1 MFFNNSKENNGDYL
15 SERPTIV
22 KNRRLDGA
30 KPKTMREIAR
40 MFKRFSN
47 KKIDMFCPDKS
58 RVITKFSMP
67 SSKEKLQNIISRI
80 LYLSESDVIK
90 TLQGVYFD
98 FSKRHR
104 NIENILRRNFMEVMP
119 CFPQGVDLSDERK
132 LLTGAYF
139 TMEYAIESAA
149 LFNPSIVI
157 YPKQNDLKP
166 GQTRVLLSFRATGEG
181 HISSIVFRSAV
192 IDRLNDI
199 FVEPISRYV
208 GTPEI
213 ILNSR
218 YDKNLFSMKLKDLNY
233 FDDIVS
239 SIIGSVGDS
248 FCMEDMQEAI
258 EKEYKKAV
266 FQEDDI
272 KKAGDRILWL
282 LRSNYEILFSPL
294 HLISERV
301 IFPASPTESNGVE
314 DARFVRFIDDD
325 GAVTYYATYTAYN
338 GSDIMP
344 QLIETKDFHHF
355 KMKTLNGSMAKNKGM
370 ALFPRRINGKYAM
383 IGRHD
388 GENLYLMYSDNI
400 DFWYEGM
407 KIKSPEM
414 PWELVNIGNCG
425 SPIETE
431 KGWILLTHGV
441 GPMRK
446 YSIGAILLDLKDP
459 SKVIGRLKG
468 PLIVPAEEER
478 EGYVP
483 NVVYTCGAMILNDEL
498 IIPYAT
504 SDSIS
509 HIAIMSVKELLGK
522 LTGRS

>member
-1 MFFNNSKENNGDYL
+1 MFFKNSKRNNGDYL
-15 SERPTIV
+15 SGTSAIV
-22 KNRRLDGA
+22 RNRRLDRS
-30 KPKTMREIAR
+30 KPKTMRDIAH

-47 KKIDMFCPDKS
+47 KKIDVFSPDKS

-67 SSKEKLQNIISRI
+67 SSKEKLQHIISRI
-80 LYLSESDVIK
+80 MSMSEDEVAR
-90 TLQGVYFD
+90 TLRGVYSD
-98 FSKRHR
+98 FAKRHR
-104 NIENILRRNFMEVMP
+104 SIENILRRNFMEVIP
-119 CFPQGVDLSDERK
+119 HLPERAEFSDERK
-132 LLTGAYF
+132 LLAGAYF

-181 HISSIVFRSAV
+181 HISSIVFRSAI
-192 IDRLNDI
+192 IDRSNDI
-199 FVEPISRYV
+199 YVEPVSRFV

-218 YDKNLFSMKLKDLNY
+218 YDKKLSAMKLMDFKLL
-233 FDDIVS
+233 DDVEQ
-239 SIIGSVGDS
+239 SILDSVGDS
-248 FCMEDMQEAI
+248 FSMEEIQSSIKNEEAKGAFA
-258 EKEYKKAV
+258 KE
-266 FQEDDI
+266 DI
-272 KKAGDRILWL
+272 KKAGERILWL

-314 DARFVRFIDDD
+314 DARFVRFTDDD
-325 GAVTYYATYTAYN
+325 ETVLYYATYTAYN

-355 KMKTLNGSMAKNKGM
+355 KMKTLNGFMARNKGM
-370 ALFPRRINGKYAM
+370 ALFPRRINGRYAM
-383 IGRHD
+383 ISRSD
-388 GENLYLMYSDNI
+388 GENLFLIYSDNI
-400 DFWYEGM
+400 DFWYEGV
-407 KIKSPEM
+407 KIRAPEM

-459 SKVIGRLKG
+459 SKVIGSLKE

-483 NVVYTCGAMILNDEL
+483 NVVYTCGAMILNEDI

-522 LTGRS
+522 FSA

>member
-1 MFFNNSKENNGDYL
+1 MFFNNSKKNNGDYL
-15 SERPTIV
+15 SDSLTIV
-22 KNRRLDGA
+22 KNRRLDA
-30 KPKTMREIAR
+30 SKPKTMREIGR
-40 MFKRFSN
+40 RFKRFSN
-47 KKIDMFCPDKS
+47 KKIDMFSPDKS

-80 LYLSESDVIK
+80 LSLSEDEVVR
-90 TLQGVYFD
+90 TLRGVYFN

-104 NIENILRRNFMEVMP
+104 RIEDVFRRNFMEVMP
-119 CFPQGVDLSDERK
+119 FLPERAGLSDERK
-132 LLTGAYF
+132 LLIGAYF

-218 YDKNLFSMKLKDLNY
+218 YDKKLVVMKLEDLHY
-233 FDDIVS
+233 LDDVMKAILDA
-239 SIIGSVGDS
+239 VGDT
-248 FCMEDMQEAI
+248 FCVEEMEAAI
-258 EKEYKKAV
+258 KNEETKEV
-266 FQEDDI
+266 FQKEDI
-272 KKAGDRILWL
+272 KKSGDRILWL
-282 LRSNYEILFSPL
+282 LKSNYEILFSPL

-301 IFPASPTESNGVE
+301 IFPVSPTESNGVE
-314 DARFVRFIDDD
+314 DARFVRFVDDD
-325 GAVTYYATYTAYN
+325 KSVKYFATYTAYN
-338 GSDIMP
+338 GLDIMP
-344 QLIETKDFHHF
+344 QLIETNDFHHF

-370 ALFPRRINGKYAM
+370 ALFPRKINGRFAM
-383 IGRHD
+383 VGRSD
-388 GENLYLMYSDNI
+388 GESLYLMYSDNI
-400 DFWYEGM
+400 DFWYEGVR
-407 KIKSPEM
+407 IISPEF
-414 PWELVNIGNCG
+414 PWEIVQIGNCG

-431 KGWILLTHGV
+431 KGWIMLTHGV

-446 YSIGAILLDLKDP
+446 YCIGAVLLDLNDP
-459 SKVIGRLKG
+459 SKVIGHLKE

-483 NVVYTCGAMILNDEL
+483 NVVYTCGAMILNEDI

-509 HIAIMSVKELLGK
+509 HIAIISVKELLGK
-522 LTGRS
+522 LAT